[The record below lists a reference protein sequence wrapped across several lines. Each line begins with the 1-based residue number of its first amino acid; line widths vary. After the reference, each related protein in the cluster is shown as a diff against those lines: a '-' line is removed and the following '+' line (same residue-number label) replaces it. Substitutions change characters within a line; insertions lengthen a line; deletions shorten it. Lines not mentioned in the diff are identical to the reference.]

1 MLKFNLSM
9 STKCLGQQLQKRKVA
24 NRHFGLLVLYCFRI
38 KLKSSLNKQVS
49 MSTVESGDFRQ
60 SLTVALEQ
68 NFEHARH
75 IELQRQQQLY
85 IFIAI
90 IVLF

>member
-1 MLKFNLSM
+1 
-9 STKCLGQQLQKRKVA
+9 
-24 NRHFGLLVLYCFRI
+24 
-38 KLKSSLNKQVS
+38 

>member
-1 MLKFNLSM
+1 
-9 STKCLGQQLQKRKVA
+9 
-24 NRHFGLLVLYCFRI
+24 
-38 KLKSSLNKQVS
+38 

-75 IELQRQQQLY
+75 NRLQRQQQLY